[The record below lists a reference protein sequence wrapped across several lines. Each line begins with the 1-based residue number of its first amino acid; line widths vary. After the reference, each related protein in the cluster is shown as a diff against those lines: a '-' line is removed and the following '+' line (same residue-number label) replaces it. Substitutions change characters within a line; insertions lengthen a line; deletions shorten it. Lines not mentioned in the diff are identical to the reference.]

1 MKNSRFALQT
11 DTTLSYLGLSLSLS
25 LRART
30 GAWPT
35 NKALG
40 ASVQFLQGTAADSA
54 LPGGLSANT
63 CFLASRSPHPGPGM
77 AALTFHHGGYLTVSL
92 GCPSSLKETPFPK
105 DSFRLSVMI
114 NAEVLFC
121 SGKRLFL
128 QCVQRKGSAIC
139 VDLHGNVGKWPCVYL
154 YHPLLAKNIQVL

>member
-1 MKNSRFALQT
+1 MFDLLCLSKCMKNSRFALQT

-40 ASVQFLQGTAADSA
+40 ASVQFLQVTAADSA

-63 CFLASRSPHPGPGM
+63 CFLA
-77 AALTFHHGGYLTVSL
+77 
-92 GCPSSLKETPFPK
+92 
-105 DSFRLSVMI
+105 
-114 NAEVLFC
+114 
-121 SGKRLFL
+121 
-128 QCVQRKGSAIC
+128 
-139 VDLHGNVGKWPCVYL
+139 
-154 YHPLLAKNIQVL
+154 